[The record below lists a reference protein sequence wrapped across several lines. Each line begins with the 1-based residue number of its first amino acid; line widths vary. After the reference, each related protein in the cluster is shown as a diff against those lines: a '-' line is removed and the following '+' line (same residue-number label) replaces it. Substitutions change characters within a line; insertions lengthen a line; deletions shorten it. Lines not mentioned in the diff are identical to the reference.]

1 MKRIIFLTL
10 SFILPVCLWAVAN
23 MADSVGYKLTVR
35 GVVYDRQTLD
45 PLIGAS
51 VQLLDP
57 SGKTLKGTVTSDKG
71 TYTLQN
77 VPAGAYQMQFSYVG
91 FESQILNIKLPNKT
105 GNFKAS
111 DVLLRESSKWL
122 KEAVVT
128 AKAVEM
134 SVVEDTIMYQAN
146 AYTVPEGAVVE
157 ELIKKLPGVEIDEG
171 KITVNGKEVSQ
182 ILVDGKDFFGT
193 DKEITLKNLPA
204 DIVDKIK
211 TYEKKS
217 DNARIS
223 GIDDGNEQTV
233 IDLSVKEDKKKGW
246 FGNIDG
252 AYGTHNRY
260 DGRLNVNRF
269 TGEQRFSLIGD
280 ANNTRGGGQR
290 SDQSGGFNFNSN
302 TEKLEMNGNVRF
314 NTSQNHNTSWGSS
327 QSFENADAAYSNWRN
342 RSQGRSVGIGVD
354 YKLEWRPDTMTNIL
368 FRSNFSQNNNRNSSH
383 NESATF
389 NDDPYEYGSGDDPL
403 NDLENLQHLIGVNHN
418 LNSSSSNG
426 HSLSGNGSLSYNR
439 RMAKKGRNLNIRLG
453 GGLGDNANESAS
465 YSQIDYYQIL
475 AATGGDS
482 VYHKVQFN
490 ESSNDNYQI
499 NSGVSYSEPLNET
512 TFLQFSY
519 NFNYRYQ
526 NNDRTVRSLFDPNIA
541 NWGIHS
547 GNYMDWASS
556 AEPDVEQCRYV
567 ENRYYNHD
575 IRLQVRMNR
584 TKYNLTAGVN
594 IQPQK
599 SVVDYTKGR
608 KDYHISRAV
617 VNAAPTANFR
627 YRFSRQEQFRFTYRG
642 NTGQPGMTDL
652 IPDTLDNANPLNIR
666 LGNAELK
673 PSFTHNIRVDYNKF
687 IQEHQRSYAVG
698 GDFRSTQNAVSSRTE
713 YNPLTGGR
721 ITKPENING
730 NWNASGYFNF
740 NTAFRD
746 ERFRMNANTDLRY
759 TNAVGFVYQHST
771 METIKNRTGS
781 LSARENVRGSFRN
794 DWLEVALFGSV
805 RYNHSRSTSVSA
817 SKLDTYTFNY
827 GGSTQVDLP
836 WDMMVSTDLTN
847 NSRRGFS
854 EASMNTNELIW
865 NMQVSK
871 QFLKGNAATLSFRWF
886 DILARRSSVRRNINA
901 FSRTDSSSENIYSY
915 CMLHFIYRFNVFGNK
930 SLNHGPRDF
939 EGPRPDLRPGGHR
952 RPEHP
957 AGKG

>member
-23 MADSVGYKLTVR
+23 MADSVSYKLTVR
-35 GVVYDRQTLD
+35 GMVYDRQTLD

-91 FESQILNIKLPNKT
+91 FESQVLNIRLPNKT

-128 AKAVEM
+128 AKAAEM
-134 SVVEDTIMYQAN
+134 SVVEDTIMYHAN

-269 TGEQRFSLIGD
+269 TGERRFSLIGN

-342 RSQGRSVGIGVD
+342 RSQGRS
-354 YKLEWRPDTMTNIL
+354 
-368 FRSNFSQNNNRNSSH
+368 
-383 NESATF
+383 
-389 NDDPYEYGSGDDPL
+389 
-403 NDLENLQHLIGVNHN
+403 
-418 LNSSSSNG
+418 
-426 HSLSGNGSLSYNR
+426 
-439 RMAKKGRNLNIRLG
+439 
-453 GGLGDNANESAS
+453 
-465 YSQIDYYQIL
+465 
-475 AATGGDS
+475 
-482 VYHKVQFN
+482 
-490 ESSNDNYQI
+490 
-499 NSGVSYSEPLNET
+499 
-512 TFLQFSY
+512 
-519 NFNYRYQ
+519 
-526 NNDRTVRSLFDPNIA
+526 
-541 NWGIHS
+541 
-547 GNYMDWASS
+547 
-556 AEPDVEQCRYV
+556 
-567 ENRYYNHD
+567 
-575 IRLQVRMNR
+575 
-584 TKYNLTAGVN
+584 AGVGS
-594 IQPQK
+594 I
-599 SVVDYTKGR
+599 
-608 KDYHISRAV
+608 IS
-617 VNAAPTANFR
+617 
-627 YRFSRQEQFRFTYRG
+627 
-642 NTGQPGMTDL
+642 
-652 IPDTLDNANPLNIR
+652 
-666 LGNAELK
+666 
-673 PSFTHNIRVDYNKF
+673 
-687 IQEHQRSYAVG
+687 
-698 GDFRSTQNAVSSRTE
+698 
-713 YNPLTGGR
+713 
-721 ITKPENING
+721 
-730 NWNASGYFNF
+730 
-740 NTAFRD
+740 
-746 ERFRMNANTDLRY
+746 
-759 TNAVGFVYQHST
+759 
-771 METIKNRTGS
+771 
-781 LSARENVRGSFRN
+781 
-794 DWLEVALFGSV
+794 
-805 RYNHSRSTSVSA
+805 
-817 SKLDTYTFNY
+817 
-827 GGSTQVDLP
+827 
-836 WDMMVSTDLTN
+836 
-847 NSRRGFS
+847 
-854 EASMNTNELIW
+854 
-865 NMQVSK
+865 
-871 QFLKGNAATLSFRWF
+871 
-886 DILARRSSVRRNINA
+886 
-901 FSRTDSSSENIYSY
+901 
-915 CMLHFIYRFNVFGNK
+915 
-930 SLNHGPRDF
+930 
-939 EGPRPDLRPGGHR
+939 
-952 RPEHP
+952 
-957 AGKG
+957 

>member
-1 MKRIIFLTL
+1 MKRRILLCLFFII
-10 SFILPVCLWAVAN
+10 SLWVGASENAS
-23 MADSVGYKLTVR
+23 DSVSYKLTVR
-35 GVVYDRQTLD
+35 GMVYERQTLD
-45 PLIGAS
+45 PMIGAS
-51 VQLLDP
+51 VQLFNM
-57 SGKTLKGTVTSDKG
+57 KGDIVKSAVTSDKG
-71 TYTLQN
+71 SYIL
-77 VPAGAYQMQFSYVG
+77 PDIPSGAYQMKFSYVG
-91 FESQILNIKLPNKT
+91 FDSQTLTVKLPQKS

-111 DVLLRESSKWL
+111 DVLLRESSQWL

-128 AKAVEM
+128 AKAAEM
-134 SVVEDTIMYQAN
+134 TVVEDTVMYHAN
-146 AYTVPEGAVVE
+146 AYTVPEGSVVE
-157 ELIKKLPGVEIDEG
+157 ELIKKLPGVEIEDG

-182 ILVDGKDFFGT
+182 ILVDGKEFFGT

-252 AYGTHNRY
+252 AYGTHDRY
-260 DGRLNVNRF
+260 DGRINVNRF
-269 TGEQRFSLIGD
+269 TGDRRFSLIGN

-290 SDQSGGFNFNSN
+290 SDQSGGLNFYSNS
-302 TEKLEMNGNVRF
+302 EKLEVNGNVRL
-314 NTSQNHNTSWGSS
+314 NTSQNNNSSWGSS
-327 QSFENADAAYSNWRN
+327 QSFENSDAAYSNWRN
-342 RSQGRSVGIGVD
+342 NSSGNSIGSGMDV
-354 YKLEWRPDTMTNIL
+354 KLEWRPDTMTNVL
-368 FRSNFSQNNNRNSSH
+368 FRSNLSQNKNRNHSN

-389 NDDPYEYGSGDDPL
+389 NDDPYLYSQEADPL
-403 NDLENLQHLIGVNHN
+403 NYLEYLKDMIGVNHN
-418 LNSSSSNG
+418 LNGSSSKGYSWN
-426 HSLSGNGSLSYNR
+426 GNGSLSYNR

-453 GGLGDNANESAS
+453 GGFGDNVNESGS

-475 AATGGDS
+475 AANGGDS

-490 ESSNDNYQI
+490 ESSNNNHRI
-499 NSGVSYSEPLNET
+499 NTGISYSEPLNET

-519 NFNYRYQ
+519 NFSFRYQ
-526 NNDRTVRSLFDPNIA
+526 NNDRTVCSLFDPWIA
-541 NWGIHS
+541 YWGV
-547 GNYMDWASS
+547 GVDNYMDWESK
-556 AEPDVEQCRYV
+556 AEPDIDQCRYV
-567 ENRYYNHD
+567 ENKYYNHD

-599 SVVDYTKGR
+599 SVVEYTKGK
-608 KDYHISRAV
+608 KDYHIGRTV

-652 IPDTLDNANPLNIR
+652 IPDTLNNANPLNIR

-673 PSFTHNIRVDYNKF
+673 PSFTHQIRADYNKF
-687 IQEHQRSYAVG
+687 IQEHQRSYAFG
-698 GDFRSTQNAVSSRTE
+698 GDFRTTQNAVSSRTE

-746 ERFRMNANTDLRY
+746 DRFRINANSSVNY
-759 TNAVGFVYQHST
+759 TNAVGFVYQYST
-771 METIKNRTGS
+771 KETVKNRTGS
-781 LSARENVRGSFRN
+781 LSARENVRGAFRN
-794 DWLEVALFGSV
+794 EWLEVAVHGSV
-805 RYNHSRSTSVSA
+805 RYNHSRSTSASA
-817 SKLDTYTFNY
+817 SNLDTYTFNY
-827 GGSTQVDLP
+827 GGSTQMDLP
-836 WDMMVSTDLTN
+836 WDVTISTDITN
-847 NSRRGFS
+847 NCRRGYS
-854 EASMNTNELIW
+854 EASMNTDELIW
-865 NMQVSK
+865 NMQLSK
-871 QFLKGNAATLSFRWF
+871 QFLKGNAATLSFRWY
-886 DILARRSSVRRNINA
+886 DILAQRSNVRRNVSA

-915 CMLHFIYRFNVFGNK
+915 CMLHFIYRFNVFGGK
-930 SLNHGPRDF
+930 SSRREQKDF
-939 EGPRPDLRPGGHR
+939 ERNRPDHKRGTPKHLRQAERG
-952 RPEHP
+952 
-957 AGKG
+957 